1 MSVSATGNTTSAA
14 DGRRTMPPAPRI
26 EKPRKPSTSDDTGQD
41 SRDRRGAQATRRA
54 AYRFDTAGVS
64 LSHGPVLSAPY
75 AAQVIGQA
83 LDANHAPSGAYRPRT
98 RVVPALLLDWS
109 L

>member
-1 MSVSATGNTTSAA
+1 
-14 DGRRTMPPAPRI
+14 MPQAPRI
-26 EKPRKPSTSDDTGQD
+26 EKPRKSSTSDDTGQD
-41 SRDRRGAQATRRA
+41 SRDRRGAQTTRRA
-54 AYRFDTAGVS
+54 AYRFDTVGVS

-83 LDANHAPSGAYRPRT
+83 LHANQAPPGSYRPRT
-98 RVVPALLLDWS
+98 RLAPALLLDWS